1 MFEFASGQ
9 PRPMLS
15 YLEEYI
21 ADPYWCHAT
30 DVVPMV
36 AMSPP
41 EAWPLWTAEE
51 LRDERV
57 VRHLIA
63 SLNHWRA
70 FRTSRPVADAQ
81 GALRRHLA
89 AFIAGIQT
97 IPEARL
103 CLSDV
108 PEADIRRFTA
118 ALAAHL
124 RWFGVA
130 VKGSESCVLPSKAAH
145 FLLLGLVPAY
155 DGRVIRDNTLWW
167 LAPRAC
173 DVQSYVL
180 MCWWVLQQFRREGA
194 LGEARAAVAGYM
206 LRQPLPWTRRL
217 PRPEEDNRLLQSMDS
232 VVAEYTLIQMARTVE
247 QRYLLRRATRVRA

>member
-1 MFEFASGQ
+1 GDKPSIDEPNGPPVLQTGPAGRFRLRRLAMFEFVVGQ
-9 PRPMLS
+9 PRPMLA

-41 EAWPLWTAEE
+41 EALPLWTEE
-51 LRDERV
+51 SLRAERV
-57 VRHLIA
+57 LSHLIA
-63 SLNHWRA
+63 SLQYWRA

-89 AFIAGIQT
+89 KFITDIQA

-108 PEADIRRFTA
+108 PESDIRRFAA
-118 ALAAHL
+118 ALTGRL
-124 RWFGVA
+124 RRFGLV
-130 VKGSESCVLPSKAAH
+130 VKASESCVLPSKAAH

-155 DGRVIRDNTLWW
+155 DGHVIRDNTLWW
-167 LAPRAC
+167 LVPRAC
-173 DVQSYVL
+173 DAQSYVL
-180 MCWWVLQQFRREGA
+180 ICWWVLQGFRHEGT
-194 LGEARAAVAGYM
+194 LDEARAAVAGYM
-206 LRQPLPWTRRL
+206 LRQPLPW
-217 PRPEEDNRLLQSMDS
+217 
-232 VVAEYTLIQMARTVE
+232 
-247 QRYLLRRATRVRA
+247 